1 MKAVICEESARLCR
15 QVYRE
20 RLRAVVLAGS
30 LARDEGTFVET
41 ERGRRL
47 LGDAELLLVFDDGI
61 TPPPAADLAL
71 IRDQIEAR
79 LRRRG
84 LRAEIA
90 LSAVGRAYLRRLPP
104 SIFAYELRASGEAVA
119 GEASV
124 LGLIPKFPAADIPRE
139 DAWRMLANRLVEQLA
154 GTDELLDERA
164 ILSPEA
170 HYRTVKL
177 YLDMTTSLLVF
188 AGAYAPT
195 YGERADNLA
204 RLAKW
209 SGTTTWPFP
218 LAPFAEQV
226 AAVTRWKLSGGS
238 LVTEA
243 RRLLWE
249 RAIDYAEALWHW
261 ELGRLTDPERAD
273 SPAALMALWMRR
285 QPWSTR
291 VRGWAHVVRAR
302 GWHRSWPLWPRW
314 LRQASHGSPR
324 HLVYRAASTLVFE
337 LRATAGQRRSL
348 SDLRRLARDLPLATW
363 PGQPG
368 RDSLG
373 SLAAAIL
380 ANYRSFVMETRA

>member
-1 MKAVICEESARLCR
+1 
-15 QVYRE
+15 
-20 RLRAVVLAGS
+20 VLAGS

-47 LGDAELLLVFDDGI
+47 LGDAELLLVFDDGA

-71 IRDQIEAR
+71 IREQIEAR
-79 LRRRG
+79 LQRRG

-90 LSAVGRAYLRRLPP
+90 LSAVGRGYLRRLPP

-119 GEASV
+119 GEAAV
-124 LGLIPKFPAADIPRE
+124 LGLIPKFAAADIPRE

-154 GTDELLDERA
+154 GTDELLEERA
-164 ILSPEA
+164 ILSPET

-195 YGERADNLA
+195 YMERADNLA

-209 SGTTTWPFP
+209 SGATTWPFP
-218 LAPFAEQV
+218 LAPFAEYV
-226 AAVTRWKLSGGS
+226 AAATRWKLSGGS

-243 RRLLWE
+243 RRLFWE
-249 RAIDYAEALWHW
+249 RAIDYAEALWLW
-261 ELGRLTDPERAD
+261 ELRRLTGRDRDE
-273 SPAALMALWMRR
+273 SPAALMSLWMGR
-285 QPWSTR
+285 QPWSGR

-314 LRQASHGSPR
+314 LRQTSQGSPR
-324 HLVYRAASTLVFE
+324 HLVYQAASALVFE
-337 LRATAGQRRSL
+337 LRATSGQRRSVA
-348 SDLRRLARDLPLATW
+348 DLQRLADVLPVASWPEQPAPDSIGGSAPDSIGGSAPDSIGGSAPDSIGALANAT
-363 PGQPG
+363 
-368 RDSLG
+368 
-373 SLAAAIL
+373 L
-380 ANYRSFVMETRA
+380 ANYKSFVTETRA